1 MADLTDLR
9 WGPYPPTF
17 PPRHQTALT
26 GTRTATT
33 AAVPTAACPVGPFG
47 LYSRTQVRTQRTC
60 PCCGDGFLLPH
71 FPEAGA
77 PRAATRDPRGARAVC
92 DVHAHVERR
101 RELRVGGV
109 VRLLH
114 LARRT

>member
-1 MADLTDLR
+1 M
-9 WGPYPPTF
+9 
-17 PPRHQTALT
+17 
-26 GTRTATT
+26 
-33 AAVPTAACPVGPFG
+33 
-47 LYSRTQVRTQRTC
+47 
-60 PCCGDGFLLPH
+60 
-71 FPEAGA
+71 
-77 PRAATRDPRGARAVC
+77 RAATRDPRGARAVC